1 MVTKNQPFGVFSE
14 QLNPLALAIAL
25 DCSFVARG
33 FAGDQKHL
41 KELMMDAIPHKG
53 FALIDILQPCVTF
66 NKVNTYEWY
75 RQRVYRI
82 EPGYDPEDKIKAFQ
96 KALEWGERIPLGVI
110 YRNHRPV
117 LEERIPVLKD
127 MPLARQ
133 PFDLSKIENT
143 IKEFY

>member
-1 MVTKNQPFGVFSE
+1 MK
-14 QLNPLALAIAL
+14 
-25 DCSFVARG
+25 
-33 FAGDQKHL
+33 
-41 KELMMDAIPHKG
+41 DAILHKG

-96 KALEWGERIPLGVI
+96 KALEWGELIPLGVI

-127 MPLARQ
+127 MPLIRQ
-133 PFDLSKIENT
+133 HFDPSKIENT